1 MGAVCVADTAMSPV
15 LGALAGA
22 EETHRAGDQ
31 EAKSQIVK
39 WVWGGE
45 NSLSHSTQCL
55 LPNI

>member
-1 MGAVCVADTAMSPV
+1 MADTAMSPV